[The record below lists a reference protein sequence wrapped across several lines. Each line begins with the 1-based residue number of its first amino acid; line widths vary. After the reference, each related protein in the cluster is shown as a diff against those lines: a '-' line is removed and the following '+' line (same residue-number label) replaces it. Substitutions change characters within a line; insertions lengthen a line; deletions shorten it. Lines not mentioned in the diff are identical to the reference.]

1 MRYYIPAILWSFIIL
16 ILSGIPGNSLPDF
29 SLRSIAQPDKIGHL
43 GIYCIFVSI
52 MLWGAYRNFR
62 PDKIPRHVIVFI
74 LLFAIFYGI
83 SMEFMQSHFFSGRN
97 FDVLDI
103 LANII
108 GCLIGMVSLRFFY
121 RQKND
126 NLSVNE

>member
-1 MRYYIPAILWSFIIL
+1 MRYYIPAILWSLL
-16 ILSGIPGNSLPDF
+16 ILGLSAMPGSSLPDF
-29 SLRSIAQPDKIGHL
+29 SLWSLAQPDKIGHL

-62 PDKIPRHVIVFI
+62 PDKIPLPVVIFI
-74 LLFAIFYGI
+74 ILFAIFYGI
-83 SMEFMQSHFFSGRN
+83 SMEFMQSYFFSSRN

-121 RQKND
+121 RRKND
-126 NLSVNE
+126 NLSVK